1 MEKIVIK
8 SKSKAEKSLLEY
20 FYAFGEDFLK
30 IKLNRICITR
40 LLIPYWNKG
49 RGEKKRVAFIRK
61 FWENPDSND
70 PDATAAFK
78 KRNDHNKM
86 QLRQVQKTLKQKLT
100 RKTDVRKETL
110 ENIIRDLVPDVWKRE
125 AMKMSL
131 DKIHDMQFDLKY
143 EELMKE
149 KN

>member
-1 MEKIVIK
+1 MEKIVVKTK
-8 SKSKAEKSLLEY
+8 SKVEKSLLDN
-20 FYAFGEDFLK
+20 FYAWGEDNLK
-30 IKLNRICITR
+30 RKLNRSCITR
-40 LLIPYWNKG
+40 LLIPYWKKG
-49 RGEKKRVAFIRK
+49 RGEKKRVAFVRK

-70 PDATAAFK
+70 SDPAAAFK